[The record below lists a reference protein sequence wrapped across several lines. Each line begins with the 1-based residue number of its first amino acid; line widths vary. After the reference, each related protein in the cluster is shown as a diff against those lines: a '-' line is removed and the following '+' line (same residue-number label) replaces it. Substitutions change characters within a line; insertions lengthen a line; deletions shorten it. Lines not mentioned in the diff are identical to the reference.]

1 MFYQIVATKDF
12 IDVIEDLPLKYIS
25 VLSKS
30 FVSIK
35 KIPDNL
41 LNTKEYNFM
50 DDLLDQ
56 IKNQEME

>member
-41 LNTKEYNFM
+41 LNAKEYNFM
-50 DDLLDQ
+50 NDLLDQ

>member
-56 IKNQEME
+56 IKNKEME